1 MAFFKT
7 VKESIYSPTF
17 YATVPKKTFG
27 SAFKYFVLLALL
39 VAVFSAIRMEP
50 VFFKTVPQWI
60 DDFTKNAAEIYP
72 NDLVVNVIDGQVSI
86 NQPEPY
92 LIPVPANLKE
102 DMNKAG
108 IFNLLV
114 VDTVTPFSA
123 GQLDEYGA
131 LAWLM
136 EDGIAVKSNQR
147 NGEVRTY
154 SLSQARDFT
163 IDRQK
168 VDELF
173 TKLQPYAKFA
183 INFSGPILFVFFV
196 IAVFIG
202 GLFRMVY
209 LLLFAVV
216 TYVVGKLLKVKLTY
230 GQAYKVSMYAVTL
243 GILIDL
249 VLMFVGAFITVPQIP
264 YLFTMVTT
272 AVVLVNLQAMKK
284 VKA

>member
-7 VKESIYSPTF
+7 VKESIYSPKF

-27 SAFKYFVLLALL
+27 TAFKYFVLLALL

-60 DDFTKNAAEIYP
+60 DNFTKNAAEIYP
-72 NDLVVNVIDGQVSI
+72 ADLVIDIKDGKASI

-92 LIPVPANLKE
+92 FISVPASLRE
-102 DMNKAG
+102 SMGKAG

-114 VDTVTPFSA
+114 IDTVTPFNVD
-123 GQLDEYGA
+123 QLDEYGA
-131 LAWLM
+131 LVWLM
-136 EDGIAVKSNQR
+136 KDGIAVKSNQR

-154 SLSQARDFT
+154 SLSQAKDFT
-163 IDRQK
+163 ITRQK
-168 VDELF
+168 FD
-173 TKLQPYAKFA
+173 KLMVKIQPYTKFA
-183 INFSGPILFVFFV
+183 VNFSGPILFVFFI
-196 IAVFIG
+196 IAVFIA

-216 TYVVGKLLKVKLTY
+216 TYIIGKLMKAKLTY
-230 GQAYKVSMYAVTL
+230 GQSYKVSMYAVTL

-249 VLMFVGAFITVPQIP
+249 VLMFVRAFVPVPQIP

-272 AVVLVNLQAMKK
+272 VVVIANLRGMKR